1 MRARAGK
8 AGSIGGRAA
17 GMAAGQGLLDRL
29 VERLRARGVEIRLD
43 QLLRAQALIASLDRA
58 KADLGRTGDLGLLL
72 APVLATSR
80 ETQRMLLE
88 ELSALQKAKS
98 GQGARTGGASHGLRQ
113 LWRQAVRR
121 RLIAILM
128 ALVPALGAVVALFL
142 LPRAET
148 RSTGEVLPD
157 GGMAAPIEPPEAQT
171 VSEISVDV
179 LELLVLPALY
189 VLLPAIVAAAWILRS
204 RPKARPILR
213 RMTEKGRQFE
223 TLPVP
228 RAVTNILGARS
239 VARAMA
245 LLRHPKEWQGTS
257 LDAIRSIRATIAAG
271 GAPTLR
277 WQTDAHTFEYLL
289 LCERSSPADHM
300 GLIADALTARLDGA
314 RVSFTRYDW
323 DAGIDSVR
331 HVAGRRSG
339 PVVDTLAQ
347 VRQRHQGARL
357 ILLGNGESLSRRFDA
372 ARAGRGL
379 AELLAAT
386 EAPLLLTTVP
396 IDRWGWREAQLADAG
411 VSIFPADAN
420 GIAAAVAHLTA
431 AEGETEPAAAMAAGE
446 DPLLSALNRDWLRYA
461 SDTSPMEAEV
471 ALLLRRLKSYL
482 APSGGFPLLAAI
494 AAFPRMEPA
503 ITARVAHLL
512 NGRPLDS
519 GLAARLANLPWLR
532 HGRMPDWLRLGLLK
546 SVSHKQL
553 DEIRGALVL
562 MLDDLRAG
570 AAGERASDSNPAARL
585 EILSRPGVIDQLA
598 SSLGLRQ
605 RLVSSESIFIRF
617 LQGEPLDELDQP
629 DSARRTP
636 LTPVRIFAAASVVAA
651 GVLAAAFAPQALA
664 AAASIVSDTATDSLV
679 AATLIGYG
687 LLALLISPIGAGARR
702 PRLRPYALFLHTA
715 LYVAAPQ
722 VAMAIG
728 EGGVVLGFVI
738 ALGALH
744 ALDTFLAPGPW
755 RPREIDQSSWRLGLV
770 LFSIAVAL
778 PVFLRAGEPAA
789 VMCLFALMGLTT
801 LLPVMLERPRST
813 AREVLRSIPTG
824 LLLGLAP
831 AGCWAIGGAVLADYA
846 VHARGYF
853 PSEMIESEE
862 AFDIF
867 VLRRGLLLLA
877 IASSLAAVTI
887 GLALDRRFLRPALAF
902 AAGTMFS
909 TALLVELAPT
919 SLSGSV
925 AAGLGI
931 FMTGILASRLL
942 RGSLPEPR
950 RRNYLT
956 NALARRRQRADGEAA
971 PGSQSAEKKRAAA

>member
-1 MRARAGK
+1 MKTPAGK
-8 AGSIGGRAA
+8 AGSMDGRAA

-29 VERLRARGVEIRLD
+29 VERLRARGVPIRLD
-43 QLLRAQALIASLDRA
+43 QLLRAQALIASLDGA
-58 KADLGRTGDLGLLL
+58 KADLGRTGSLGLLL

-88 ELSALQKAKS
+88 ELSELQEANS
-98 GQGARTGGASHGLRQ
+98 GQGARAVGVAHGLRQ
-113 LWRQAVRR
+113 LWRQAIRR

-128 ALVPALGAVVALFL
+128 VLVPALGAVLGLFL
-142 LPRAET
+142 LPRAE
-148 RSTGEVLPD
+148 PD
-157 GGMAAPIEPPEAQT
+157 PIEIGPTGGPIGPVVPPAPKT
-171 VSEISVDV
+171 VSETSVEF

-228 RAVTNILGARS
+228 RAVTDILGARS
-239 VARAMA
+239 VARDMA

-257 LDAIRSIRATIAAG
+257 LDAMRSIRSTLAAG

-277 WQTDAHTFEYLL
+277 WQTEAHTFEYLL

-323 DAGIDSVR
+323 DVGIDSVR

-411 VSIFPADAN
+411 VSIFPADPK
-420 GIAAAVAHLTA
+420 GITAAVAHLTA

-482 APSGGFPLLAAI
+482 APAGGFPLLAAI

-532 HGRMPDWLRLGLLK
+532 HGRMPDWLRLALLR

-553 DEIRGALVL
+553 DKIREALVL
-562 MLDDLRAG
+562 MLDDLRAS
-570 AAGERASDSNPAARL
+570 AAGERASGSDPAARL

-636 LTPVRIFAAASVVAA
+636 QTPVRIFAAAFLVAA
-651 GVLAAAFAPQALA
+651 GCLAAGFAPHALA
-664 AAASIVSDTATDSLV
+664 AAASIVSETATASLV

-702 PRLRPYALFLHTA
+702 PRLRPYALFLHIA
-715 LYVAAPQ
+715 LYVAAPP
-722 VAMAIG
+722 VAIATGADTMVIG
-728 EGGVVLGFVI
+728 IVVAV
-738 ALGALH
+738 AALH

-778 PVFLRAGEPAA
+778 PVFLRAGEPAT
-789 VMCLFALMGLTT
+789 VMYMFAMMGLTT
-801 LLPVMLERPRST
+801 LLPLVLDRPRST
-813 AREVLRSIPTG
+813 AREVLRSVPTG
-824 LLLGLAP
+824 LLLGLP
-831 AGCWAIGGAVLADYA
+831 TTGFWVIGAAFLADYA
-846 VHARGYF
+846 AQAGRYF
-853 PSEMIESEE
+853 PEMIESEE
-862 AFDIF
+862 AYNIF
-867 VLRRGLLLLA
+867 ALRRRLLLLA
-877 IASSLAAVTI
+877 MASSFAAVAI
-887 GLALDRRFLRPALAF
+887 GLSLDRRFLRPALVF
-902 AAGTMFS
+902 AAGTLFS
-909 TALLVELAPT
+909 TALLVELGPT
-919 SLSGSV
+919 ALSGSV

-950 RRNYLT
+950 RRNYLK
-956 NALARRRQRADGEAA
+956 NALARRRQRANAEAA